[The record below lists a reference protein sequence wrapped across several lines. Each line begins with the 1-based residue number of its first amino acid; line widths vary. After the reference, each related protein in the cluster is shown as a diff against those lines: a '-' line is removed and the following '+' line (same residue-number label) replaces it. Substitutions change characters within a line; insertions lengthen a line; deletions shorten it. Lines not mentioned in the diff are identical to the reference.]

1 MDCNKT
7 INFMK
12 ECKRMCDAQEKCE
25 RCPLDDCC
33 SGNALWD
40 ESPRRAIEIVQKWSD
55 EHSSKTY
62 AQDFFE
68 KFPNAKKDANMYPRI
83 CRQQIYGGECP
94 DEVGCFNC
102 WNEPMEE

>member
-1 MDCNKT
+1 MNCDKT

-12 ECKRMCDAQEKCE
+12 ECKRMCDAQEKCAH
-25 RCPLDDCC
+25 CPLDDCC

-68 KFPNAKKDANMYPRI
+68 KFPNADRGADQIPFI
-83 CRQQIYGGECP
+83 CRRSIYGGEC
-94 DEVGCFNC
+94 DKGKQCSDC